1 MPLKTAVIEYCDELT
16 ELARIT
22 GAVNTVYING
32 LKVIGHNTDV
42 AGIVNAL
49 LQAGLDPAPQRERP
63 AVVGGGATAIS
74 ALTALHRL
82 GYGGVDLVCAFF
94 A

>member
-1 MPLKTAVIEYCDELT
+1 MTMPLKTAVIEYCDELT

-22 GAVNTVYING
+22 GAVNTVYVNG
-32 LKVIGHNTDV
+32 LKVTGHNTDV

-63 AVVGGGATAIS
+63 AVVGGE
-74 ALTALHRL
+74 RRP
-82 GYGGVDLVCAFF
+82 FRR
-94 A
+94 